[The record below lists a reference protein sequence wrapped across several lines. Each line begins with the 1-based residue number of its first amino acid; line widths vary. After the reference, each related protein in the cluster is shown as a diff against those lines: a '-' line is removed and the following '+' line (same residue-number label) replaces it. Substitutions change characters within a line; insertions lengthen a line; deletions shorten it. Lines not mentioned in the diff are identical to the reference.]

1 MITMDRILSEFQ
13 VEDQS
18 TGKTFDVIE
27 YQEYSEYRTINGD
40 WHRADG
46 FKRLEL
52 ADGSGD
58 LNYIDPQTFKIVA
71 TNQIVRKIG

>member
-1 MITMDRILSEFQ
+1 
-13 VEDQS
+13 
-18 TGKTFDVIE
+18 VIE